1 MHACRYAHPGLQAIY
16 LRLKSFQRFTESWAL
31 YERAAHHGLFDSYLL
46 SKCLLSKS
54 YLLSKCLLSKSY
66 LLSKP
71 IMGSS
76 TPTCP
81 PQAPPSHQLR
91 HRQLRSLQL
100 RSLQLEPRR
109 L

>member
-54 YLLSKCLLSKSY
+54 YLLSK
-66 LLSKP
+66 P